1 MPALGPWEPLTPAAV
16 RALFAGAGFSWW
28 IAGGWSLDLLV
39 GRQTR
44 RHTDIDVTVLRP
56 DIALVR
62 ARFATWDLHVADPP
76 GSGTLRPWP
85 VGAELTP
92 ELHDVW
98 CRRAEGEP
106 WRVQIMIDDVERE
119 EWVYRRDARIR
130 RPLAALRGRASYPD
144 MPVLSPEIQLLYK
157 SKGQR
162 GERRGGLRAGAAAPD
177 RRGAGL
183 APPGARDDRPGTPVV
198 APARRPALSGAPA
211 LISAGLQQA

>member
-162 GERRGGLRAGAAAPD
+162 EKDEVDFARVLPLLTDEERAWLRRALETIG
-177 RRGAGL
+177 
-183 APPGARDDRPGTPVV
+183 PGHPWSPR
-198 APARRPALSGAPA
+198 LGAPR
-211 LISAGLQQA
+211 